1 MDTQFS
7 TVQPVIRKLAP
18 VVVMPRRVS
27 RPPVP
32 TCDDALLETV
42 SLHLFGAFS
51 LCCSV
56 EERQAMQRHLAAML
70 AELDEV
76 RHVG

>member
-1 MDTQFS
+1 MPSLQDNT
-7 TVQPVIRKLAP
+7 VIRKLAP

-42 SLHLFGAFS
+42 ALHLYGCVS
-51 LCCSV
+51 LCCSI
-56 EERQAMQRHLAAML
+56 EERNTMQRHLAAML
-70 AELDEV
+70 AELEEV
-76 RHVG
+76 KHVG